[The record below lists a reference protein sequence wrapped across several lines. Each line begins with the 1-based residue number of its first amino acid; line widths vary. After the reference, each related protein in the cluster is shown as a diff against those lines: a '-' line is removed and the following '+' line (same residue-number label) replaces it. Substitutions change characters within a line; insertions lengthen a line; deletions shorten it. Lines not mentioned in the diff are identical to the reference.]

1 MKDLKGLKIH
11 CDTQEEK
18 KELLEEATK
27 QGFVWWCS
35 KNKPLEWNGVLSDMK
50 FRFYEDKTMSCDT
63 MDCISYKEYKAM
75 SGFTKADLKPCMVV
89 VLKDGSVNIITQY
102 KNDIALIDD
111 NDTWD
116 SLNRYSDDLHC
127 KGKGNDN
134 YDILQIYGFSDYICD
149 SMKISIIDR
158 PLLWERKEEPK
169 TEEMTLA
176 EVCKALGKNIKIVKE

>member
-27 QGFVWWCS
+27 QGYVWYASGC
-35 KNKPLEWNGVLSDMK
+35 KPLKFVMALNNNNYHFDEDMTITHSA
-50 FRFYEDKTMSCDT
+50 D
-63 MDCISYKEYKAM
+63 DCISYKEYKAM
-75 SGFTKADLKPCMVV
+75 SVFTKADLKPCMVV
-89 VLKDGSVNIITQY
+89 VLKDGSVNIVTQY
-102 KNDIALIDD
+102 KKGIALIDD

-127 KGKGNDN
+127 KGNDN
-134 YDILQIYGFSDYICD
+134 YDILQIYGFSDCIYD

-158 PLLWERKEEPK
+158 PLLWERKEE
-169 TEEMTLA
+169 TEMSISDA
-176 EVCKALGKNIKIVKE
+176 EEELSKLSGKKYKIVKE